1 MRWVIENGMNS
12 PLSINYADLDRPDS
26 LLHRLAQSY
35 APQDPLCS
43 RSEWVLSFHE
53 AFNPNRN
60 LHIRA
65 SDHSIVALASW
76 EHEDYGTILEP
87 LESHWLFS
95 NPLLGAH
102 AIELLRSLLSENPG
116 HLGDALLVLSGLEM
130 GTPLLN
136 SVVKTFDRTH
146 TIRHLR
152 STKFRSASLANGPD
166 GFLSRRSAK
175 FRNNLRRSTR
185 LSLER
190 GIQFEHVC
198 PMSAPEA
205 DRAFDRMLKIEE
217 QSWKGIEKCG
227 MTESPSSEFYRLLF
241 RRLAAGGLGRAIFA
255 TAEGRD
261 VGFVMGGID
270 GTHYRGQQFSFIQEW
285 GRESIGNLLQWEQI
299 QSLCSEG
306 IERYDMG
313 SILEYKVRW
322 TELEIQ
328 TESIVLHP
336 RIRRP
341 REPRP

>member
-1 MRWVIENGMNS
+1 MNAPHS
-12 PLSINYADLDRPDS
+12 SNYSELDRPDS
-26 LLHRLAQSY
+26 LLNRLAKSY

-43 RSEWVLSFHE
+43 RSEWILSFHE
-53 AFNPNRN
+53 AFNPDRT
-60 LHIRA
+60 LHIR
-65 SDHSIVALASW
+65 STDHSMVAFASW

-102 AIELLRSLLSENPG
+102 SIELLRSLLNENPDG
-116 HLGDALLVLSGLEM
+116 IGDALLVLSGLEM

-136 SVVKTFDRTH
+136 SVVKAFNRTH

-152 STKFRSASLANGPD
+152 STIFRSASLAGGPD
-166 GFLSRRSAK
+166 GFLSRRSPK
-175 FRNNLRRSTR
+175 FRNNLRRAIR
-185 LSLER
+185 LSRER
-190 GIQFEHVC
+190 GVQFEQAR
-198 PMSAPEA
+198 PMSMPEA
-205 DRAFDRMLKIEE
+205 DRAFDRMLRIEE

-227 MTESPSSEFYRLLF
+227 MAESPSKEFYRLLF
-241 RRLAAGGLGRAIFA
+241 RRLASGGLARAIFA
-255 TAEGRD
+255 TADGKD

-270 GTHYRGQQFSFIQEW
+270 GTHYRGQQFSFVHDW

-299 QSLCSEG
+299 QSLCHEG

-313 SILEYKVRW
+313 SVLEYKVRW
-322 TELEIQ
+322 TEIEIQ

-341 REPRP
+341 REPRA